1 MSISVRTETL
11 PVGVVPKTPIIL
23 LALTL
28 GAFAV
33 GSSEFMVGG
42 LLNQIAADLNVPV
55 PSAGLLI
62 TGYAAG
68 VTVGGPLVTILTGR
82 LDRKLQIAL
91 LLAIFILGNLVC
103 ALSTSFAQLLIGRL
117 VTAFCHGAYNGAASI
132 AAAAVVPA
140 QHRARALALVS
151 AGVMIANVVGVPAG
165 AALGQLLGWQAA
177 FWAVTLLGAAAAIVL
192 VTLLPRDLGSSRS
205 STLSELRAL
214 GRRQVVLGLLLSL
227 CFTCGLFTTL
237 PYLTPMLTELA
248 HAEPSQIPGLL
259 MMFGA
264 GATAGVL
271 LGGRLADWQ
280 LLPTIAIAL
289 SAQAATYAL
298 LSLFGGSLPL
308 MWAIIFLVGL
318 AAMLAVAPLRVV
330 VLTGSGDAPGLAST
344 MTSSAFNLGVAIGAA
359 IGSTILALGMGYA
372 ALPLA
377 GIAFALLGLVILSVL
392 GLGMNE
398 RVPCA
403 SSMGR
408 KHDVGKTRRVI
419 EDRPCGVPRYRWLG
433 PRGEQADS
441 SPRPN

>member
-1 MSISVRTETL
+1 M
-11 PVGVVPKTPIIL
+11 
-23 LALTL
+23 
-28 GAFAV
+28 
-33 GSSEFMVGG
+33 
-42 LLNQIAADLNVPV
+42 PV

-117 VTAFCHGAYNGAASI
+117 ITAFCHGAYSGAASI
-132 AAAAVVPA
+132 AAAAAVPSP
-140 QHRARALALVS
+140 HRARALALVS

-192 VTLLPRDLGSSRS
+192 LTLLPRDLGSSRS
-205 STLSELRAL
+205 STLSEFRAL

-227 CFTCGLFTTL
+227 CFACGLFTTL

-248 HAEPSQIPGLL
+248 HAEPNQIPGLL
-259 MMFGA
+259 MMSGV

-298 LSLFGGSLPL
+298 LSLFGGSLTL
-308 MWAIIFLVGL
+308 MWAIVFLLGL
-318 AAMLAVAPLRVV
+318 ASMLAVAPLRVV
-330 VLTGSGDAPGLAST
+330 VLTGSGEAPGTSST
-344 MTSSAFNLGVAIGAA
+344 MTSSAFNLGVAIVPPSARPSWRWAWVTPRSRWG
-359 IGSTILALGMGYA
+359 GSP
-372 ALPLA
+372 LP
-377 GIAFALLGLVILSVL
+377 
-392 GLGMNE
+392 
-398 RVPCA
+398 C
-403 SSMGR
+403 
-408 KHDVGKTRRVI
+408 
-419 EDRPCGVPRYRWLG
+419 
-433 PRGEQADS
+433 
-441 SPRPN
+441 